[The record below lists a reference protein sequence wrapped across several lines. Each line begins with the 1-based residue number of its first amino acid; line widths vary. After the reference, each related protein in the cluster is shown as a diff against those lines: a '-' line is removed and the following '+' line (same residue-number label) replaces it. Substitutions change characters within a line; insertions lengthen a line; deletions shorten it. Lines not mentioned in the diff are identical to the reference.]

1 MVCIKFATYICLT
14 INNKSKMNNEKK
26 YQILTFNDEQCICD
40 VCGKSEL
47 KGTYEIENT
56 ETGDIFRAGSTCG
69 VKLMKVTS
77 KEFRN
82 EFKAVIAE
90 NTAKAREEW
99 RNSSEAI
106 EYNNA
111 LNFMNNTPGFESPMV
126 RLPYIKPFSTALE
139 LKRQQISAKYNV
151 KYIY

>member
-1 MVCIKFATYICLT
+1 MYVAKLLLYICPT
-14 INNKSKMNNEKK
+14 KQKFKAMTNEKK
-26 YQILTFNDEQCICD
+26 YQILGFNDEQCICD

-47 KGTYEIENT
+47 KGTYAIENT

-77 KEFRN
+77 KEFRS
-82 EFKAVIAE
+82 EFKTVIAE

-99 RNSSEAI
+99 RNSNEAI

-111 LNFMNNTPGFESPMV
+111 LAFMNKTPGFESPMV

-139 LKRQQISAKYNV
+139 LKREQISAKYNV